1 MTGLPAGAI
10 PRKMPCMAPDVP
22 AVEEFRKL
30 IEEVEKQQKSKP

>member
-1 MTGLPAGAI
+1 LHS
-10 PRKMPCMAPDVP
+10 PDVP